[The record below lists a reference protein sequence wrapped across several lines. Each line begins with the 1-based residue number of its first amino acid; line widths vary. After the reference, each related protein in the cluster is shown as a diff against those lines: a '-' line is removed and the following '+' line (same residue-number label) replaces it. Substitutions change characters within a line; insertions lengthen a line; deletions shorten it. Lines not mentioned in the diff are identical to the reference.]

1 MAVRR
6 SIARPRPST
15 RTWMSASL
23 LAAMLA
29 GAARLASAQALDAN
43 LWITDGDVH
52 TVVPS
57 GNTLYVGGTFAYVGP
72 NTGGWT
78 ELEASG
84 KTVAHLPRVNGDI
97 LGTVSDGAGGWWICG
112 TFTKV
117 AGIARPGIAHVLA
130 DGSVSPWTPSP
141 APASNPVCIA
151 AQGSRVFAV
160 TSVSLFYA
168 YDATTGDQIPSWN
181 PAVLG
186 PVHSMVVDGTTLY
199 CAGDFTFTITSPPG
213 NGSGLCAID
222 TNTGAI
228 ENWDPAPDGSVTKL
242 FTDGR
247 WLYATGSFT
256 QIGGQSHEG
265 LARALLTTGHAWDA
279 AWAPSIDSPVK
290 ALARVDDELWISG
303 EFFFVN
309 GNFVDR
315 LTVIDTTTGGAG
327 SLTPVLAGG
336 VEGQVT
342 AMVVKAPWVYLGITP
357 TFTFARVQSSRPL
370 VVRMGAGDGQ
380 LDGVWRS
387 YGLSPPTSEDVG
399 SVTGLHL
406 AASGGLVASG
416 HFVSLGGRRQMA
428 VAALDRTTGVPRMWD
443 PQLAVTENF
452 PVVPSVSAILP
463 TPNAIYLGGYFTRA
477 AGQVRKSLAAVD
489 PTYAILRPWKADLG
503 AVVSLESGEAKALL
517 LHQDKILVGGAFSSI
532 AGAPRTSLA
541 LVDSVVGTPVPGWA
555 CDVDDQVNCL
565 LLRSGMVYVGGGYTM
580 IGGQSRTDLAAM
592 NPATGAVS
600 TWNPNV
606 QGVQVFSLAAA
617 NDTLYIGGDY
627 SHVGGQSRVCLA
639 AVTFSTGAV
648 LGWAP
653 SAFGPAMAILIQGP
667 NLLVG
672 GEFQFLAGQ
681 SVPYLGSIQRFTA
694 AFVAGAPTV
703 DDRVLALAAADA
715 GGTYIAGS
723 FGTFAG
729 APTAFLARTGWPG
742 NTLPTVVVVRANG
755 GEHLSIG
762 TRYHF
767 EYTASDPTGIA
778 SIDLEI
784 SRTGA
789 GGPWTTL
796 AAGLPNTG
804 DFDWLVTGPASAG
817 NAFLRV
823 TARGFGG
830 ATTNDLSNAA
840 FTIGVPIAGVEPG
853 GGALALALGPNP
865 ARTAADLR
873 FTLPEPARVRLRLVD
888 VQGRVAWSSPERSF
902 EAGAHVVPCALDG
915 VAPGLYFMRVE
926 RGRETTSTR
935 LVVVR

>member
-6 SIARPRPST
+6 PIARPRPLT
-15 RTWMSASL
+15 RTWMSAAL

-29 GAARLASAQALDAN
+29 GAARLAAAQALDAS
-43 LWITDGDVH
+43 LWVTDGDIH

-78 ELEASG
+78 ELDEKG

-97 LGTVSDGAGGWWICG
+97 LGIVSDGAGGWWICG
-112 TFTKV
+112 PFTQV

-141 APASNPVCIA
+141 APASSPVCIA
-151 AQGSRVFAV
+151 AQGARVFAV

-168 YDATTGDQIPSWN
+168 YDAATGDQIPSWN

-186 PVHSMVVDGTTLY
+186 PVRSIVVDGTTLY
-199 CAGDFTFTITSPPG
+199 CAGEFSFSITTPPG
-213 NGSGLCAID
+213 DGTGLCAID

-228 ENWDPAPDGSVTKL
+228 ANWNPAPDGPVTKL

-247 WLYATGSFT
+247 WLYATGTFT
-256 QIGGQSHEG
+256 TIGGQAHAG
-265 LARALLTTGHAWDA
+265 LARALLTAGHAWDA
-279 AWAPSIDSPVK
+279 AWAPEIDAPAK
-290 ALARVDDELWISG
+290 ALARVADELWISG

-315 LTVIDTTTGGAG
+315 MAALDTTTGGMG
-327 SLTPVLAGG
+327 SLTPVLAGS

-357 TFTFARVQSSRPL
+357 TFTFPRVQSSRPL
-370 VVRMGAGDGQ
+370 VVRMGAGNGLVDGA
-380 LDGVWRS
+380 WRS
-387 YGLSPPTSEDVG
+387 YGLSPPTSPDVG
-399 SVTGLHL
+399 SVTDLRLG
-406 AASGGLVASG
+406 ASGGLVASG
-416 HFVSLGGRRQMA
+416 HFVSLGGRRQLA
-428 VAALDRTTGVPRMWD
+428 VAALDRTTGIPRLWD
-443 PQLAVTENF
+443 PQLSVTENF

-477 AGQVRKSLAAVD
+477 AGQERKSLAAVS
-489 PTYAILRPWKADLG
+489 PTSAGLRPWKADLG
-503 AVVSLESGEAKALL
+503 GVVLEAGEAKALL

-565 LLRSGMVYVGGGYTM
+565 LLRSGVVYVGGGYTM
-580 IGGQSRTDLAAM
+580 IGGQPRTDLAAM

-606 QGVQVFSLAAA
+606 QGVQVWSLAAA
-617 NDTLYIGGDY
+617 NDTLYIGGDF

-639 AVTFSTGAV
+639 AVTFSTGAL

-653 SAFGPAMAILIQGP
+653 SAFGPALAILVQGP

-681 SVPYLGSIQRFTA
+681 PVPYLGSVGRFSA
-694 AFVAGAPTV
+694 ALVGGAPTV
-703 DDRVLALAAADA
+703 DDRVIALAPADG
-715 GGTYIAGS
+715 GGTYVVGS
-723 FGTFAG
+723 FGAFQG

-742 NTLPTVVVVRANG
+742 NTLPVVTVVRANG
-755 GEHLSIG
+755 GEYLSIG

-767 EYTASDPTGIA
+767 EYTATDPTGIA
-778 SIDLEI
+778 SVDLEL
-784 SRTGA
+784 SRTGGA
-789 GGPWTTL
+789 GPWTTL

-804 DFDWLVTGPASAG
+804 DFDWLVSGPASAG
-817 NAFLRV
+817 TAFLRV

-830 ATTNDLSNAA
+830 AVTNDLSNAA
-840 FTIGVPIAGVEPG
+840 FSIGEPIAGVEHA
-853 GGALALALGPNP
+853 GGALTLALGPNP
-865 ARTAADLR
+865 ARTATDLR
-873 FTLPEPARVRLRLVD
+873 FTLREPARVRLRLVD

-902 EAGAHVVPCALDG
+902 AAGVHVVPCALDG

-926 RGRETTSTR
+926 RGPETTSAR

>member
-1 MAVRR
+1 
-6 SIARPRPST
+6 
-15 RTWMSASL
+15 MSASL

-29 GAARLASAQALDAN
+29 GGARLASAQALDAN
-43 LWITDGDVH
+43 LWVTDGDVH

-72 NTGGWT
+72 NTGGWS
-78 ELEASG
+78 EIDGSG
-84 KTVAHLPRVNGDI
+84 RTVAHLPRVNGDVT
-97 LGTVSDGAGGWWICG
+97 GTVSDGAGGWWICG
-112 TFTKV
+112 SFTQV

-130 DGSVSPWTPSP
+130 DGSVSPWSPVP
-141 APASNPVCIA
+141 APHANPVCLA
-151 AQGSRVFAV
+151 VQGSRVFAV
-160 TSVSLFYA
+160 TSVSVFYA
-168 YDATTGDQIPSWN
+168 YDAQTGDQIPSWN

-186 PVHSMVVDGTTLY
+186 PVSSMVVDGNTLY

-228 ENWDPAPDGSVTKL
+228 ANWDPAPVGSVTRL

-247 WLYATGSFT
+247 WLYATGTFT
-256 QIGGQSHEG
+256 EIGGQSHEG
-265 LARALLTTGHAWDA
+265 LARALLTAGHAWDA
-279 AWAPSIDSPVK
+279 TWAPSIDAPLA
-290 ALARVDDELWISG
+290 ALARVGEALWISG
-303 EFFFVN
+303 QFFFVN

-315 LTVIDTTTGGAG
+315 MAVVDTTTGAIA
-327 SLTPVLAGG
+327 SPTPILIG

-342 AMVVKAPWVYLGITP
+342 AMAVRSPWIYLGITP
-357 TFTFARVQSSRPL
+357 TFTFPRVQSSRPL
-370 VVRMGAGDGQ
+370 IVRMSTADGQ
-380 LDGVWRS
+380 VDGAWRS
-387 YGLSPPTSEDVG
+387 YGLSPPTNPDVG
-399 SVTGLHL
+399 SVTDLKL
-406 AASGGLVASG
+406 TSSGGLVASG
-416 HFVSLGGRRQMA
+416 HFISLGGRRQMA
-428 VAALDRTTGVPRMWD
+428 VAALDRTTGIPRMWN
-443 PQLAVTENF
+443 PNLSVTETF

-463 TPNAIYLGGYFTRA
+463 TPNAVYLGGYFTGA

-489 PTYAILRPWKADLG
+489 PTYATLRPWKADLG
-503 AVVSLESGEAKALL
+503 AVASLESGEAKALL

-541 LVDSVVGTPVPGWA
+541 LVDSVIGNPVPGWA

-565 LLRSGMVYVGGGYTM
+565 LPQGGMVYVGGGFTSVD
-580 IGGQSRTDLAAM
+580 GQPHNDLAAI
-592 NPATGAVS
+592 NPTTGDVS
-600 TWNPNV
+600 SWDPNV
-606 QGVQVFSLAAA
+606 QGVQVWSLAAQ
-617 NDTLYIGGDY
+617 NDTLYIAGDY
-627 SHVGGQSRVCLA
+627 SHVGGQSRFCLA
-639 AVTFSTGAV
+639 AVTLSTGAV

-653 SAFGPAMAILIQGP
+653 SAFGPVMAILIQGP

-672 GEFQFLAGQ
+672 GEFQFLNGQ
-681 SVPYLGSIQRFTA
+681 PVFYLGRVQRFTA
-694 AFVAGAPTV
+694 AFVAGAPAV
-703 DDRVLALAAADA
+703 DDRVLALAAADG
-715 GGTYIAGS
+715 GGTYVAGS

-729 APTAFLARTGWPG
+729 SPAAFVARTGWPG
-742 NTLPTVVVVRANG
+742 NTLPAVIVVRANG

-830 ATTNDLSNAA
+830 ATTTDLSDAA
-840 FTIGVPIAGVEPG
+840 FTIGELIAGVEPG

-865 ARTAADLR
+865 ARIVTDLR
-873 FTLPEPARVRLRLVD
+873 FTLREPARVRLRLVD
-888 VQGRVAWSSPERSF
+888 VQGRVAWSSPERSLA
-902 EAGAHVVPCALDG
+902 AGAHVVPCALDG

-926 RGRETTSTR
+926 RGHESTSTR